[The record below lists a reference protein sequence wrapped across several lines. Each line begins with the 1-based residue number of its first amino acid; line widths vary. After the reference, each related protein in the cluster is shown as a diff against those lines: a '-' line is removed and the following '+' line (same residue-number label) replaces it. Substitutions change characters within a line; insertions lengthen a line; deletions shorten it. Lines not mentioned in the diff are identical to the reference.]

1 MFLDAYNFTSL
12 FLTFHHCVKYQNFT
26 KFPGVGLWLKRTV
39 FAEFWAFCPE
49 TLRKLCVSTKF
60 PPGNLVT
67 FRYFTQCVSTTGLL
81 FCLNNLKGVTKLYVA
96 CSSLKG
102 VTKLYVACSSLK
114 GVTKLYVACSSL
126 KGVTKL
132 CVACS
137 SLGNSFLYQTFTL
150 ALLIA
155 T

>member
-1 MFLDAYNFTSL
+1 MNLERMGRLCKNVCMFLDAYNFTSL

-96 CSSLKG
+96 CSSLG
-102 VTKLYVACSSLK
+102 RNQAVRCL
-114 GVTKLYVACSSL
+114 
-126 KGVTKL
+126 
-132 CVACS
+132 
-137 SLGNSFLYQTFTL
+137 FL
-150 ALLIA
+150 IR
-155 T
+155 